1 MTSLQPG
8 LHVRIEV
15 RDRCPE
21 LFPLSS
27 GFSAGQAY
35 RTLGLYNTSETS
47 EAYFVLRN
55 DRDEIWFIC
64 KRHDRANALLPDK
77 RVFALPVFGTV
88 STQMAQV

>member
-21 LFPLSS
+21 PFPLSS
-27 GFSAGQAY
+27 GTSADRAS
-35 RTLGLYNTSETS
+35 RALGLYNALKTS
-47 EAYFVLRN
+47 EAYFVLSN

>member
-1 MTSLQPG
+1 MPSLQPR
-8 LHVRIEV
+8 LYVRIEV

-27 GFSAGQAY
+27 SFSAGQAY

-47 EAYFVLRN
+47 EAYFVLSN

-64 KRHDRANALLPDK
+64 NRYDRAHALLPDK
-77 RVFALPVFGTV
+77 RVFVLPVFGTV